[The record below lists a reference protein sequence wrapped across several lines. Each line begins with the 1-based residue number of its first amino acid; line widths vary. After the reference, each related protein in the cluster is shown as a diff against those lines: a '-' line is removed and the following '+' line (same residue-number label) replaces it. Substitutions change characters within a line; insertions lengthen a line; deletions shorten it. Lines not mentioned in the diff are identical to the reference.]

1 MKRLR
6 VMGTTNFARNL
17 EALRDFHTEHPDA
30 FVKAVVRLQDEVLP
44 LLRQQP
50 HVGRLHDRGQLPRP
64 IIDRVRNRLG
74 GGVLREVL
82 LDEYVVLYLVG
93 EKLLAL
99 VSIRHQREL
108 DFDFGD

>member
-1 MKRLR
+1 MKRLK
-6 VMGTTNFARNL
+6 VTGTANFARDL
-17 EALRDFHTEHPDA
+17 EGLRDFHTEHPEA
-30 FVKAVVRLQDEVLP
+30 FVRAVARLQDEVLP

-50 HVGRLHDRGQLPRP
+50 HVGRLHDLGRMPRP
-64 IIDRVRNRLG
+64 IDRVKERLG

-82 LDEYVVLYLVG
+82 LDEYVVLYLAG

-99 VSIRHQREL
+99 VSIRHQREV